1 MVDKEGVRTAPL
13 LNPENKT
20 KCRPDSQSCVKFTW
34 LEGSP
39 IVVKVSLRV
48 SRVFPHLVR
57 ISAPARSNSIIWEVA
72 EEIELGDKRKIG
84 LTTSHQL
91 PLIFC
96 SNNSIPIDLYWTFGV
111 LGIWNK
117 SDDKM
122 TKIISPW
129 SQLTLFLL
137 FFSSSWFPMN
147 SRSIRHDLWSVTCWA
162 SVLTYFNLLGGGVR
176 LLISIISLS
185 GRCNPLSRGNLW
197 REEQYN
203 EITDY
208 VYVTTFLT
216 LAH

>member
-1 MVDKEGVRTAPL
+1 MFFIFLANTEIKNISFIMVDKEDVRTAPL

-20 KCRPDSQSCVKFTW
+20 KCWTDSQSCLKFTW
-34 LEGSP
+34 LEGSL

-48 SRVFPHLVR
+48 SRVIQHLVR

-117 SDDKM
+117 SDDDKM
-122 TKIISPW
+122 LNIISPW

-147 SRSIRHDLWSVTCWA
+147 SRNIRH
-162 SVLTYFNLLGGGVR
+162 
-176 LLISIISLS
+176 
-185 GRCNPLSRGNLW
+185 
-197 REEQYN
+197 
-203 EITDY
+203 
-208 VYVTTFLT
+208 
-216 LAH
+216 